1 MCNKLLLDYSYC
13 VNSLLVYSKG
23 DFMKKREEVA
33 KELKVS
39 RKTLYNY
46 MQALDIRELT
56 EENISRLRDYSQN
69 KNKSKE
75 ISKDNLLKELEEMK
89 LKNAELVKQNETL
102 ERGQEALLQ
111 QVEYYRNSLDSEI
124 RQIKDSI
131 QLLLPPPKE
140 EKKSFF
146 DRLFKR

>member
-1 MCNKLLLDYSYC
+1 
-13 VNSLLVYSKG
+13 
-23 DFMKKREEVA
+23 MKKREEVA

-46 MQALDIRELT
+46 MQALDIQELT
-56 EENISRLRDYSQN
+56 EENISRLREYSQN

-75 ISKDNLLKELEEMK
+75 ISKDNLLKELEEIK

-124 RQIKDSI
+124 RQIKASI
-131 QLLLPPPKE
+131 QLLFPPPKE

>member
-1 MCNKLLLDYSYC
+1 
-13 VNSLLVYSKG
+13 
-23 DFMKKREEVA
+23 MKKREEVA
-33 KELKVS
+33 KELKIS

-46 MQALDIRELT
+46 MQTLDIQELN
-56 EENISRLRDYSQN
+56 EENISKLKEYSLN

-75 ISKDNLLKELEEMK
+75 ISKDSLLKELEEMK

-124 RQIKDSI
+124 RQIKASI
-131 QLLLPPPKE
+131 QLLLPPFKE